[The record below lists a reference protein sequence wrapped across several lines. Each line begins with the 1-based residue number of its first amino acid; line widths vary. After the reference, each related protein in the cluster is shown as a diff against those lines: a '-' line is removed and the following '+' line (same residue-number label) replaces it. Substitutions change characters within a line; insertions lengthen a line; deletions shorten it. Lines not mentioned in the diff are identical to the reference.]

1 MSGSDSRVTA
11 GSANGMWKWVWLS
24 GLVIVLD
31 QASKYLA
38 ENMLVWGKPVEV
50 FSWFNFFLAYNTGAA
65 FSFLSDAS
73 GWQRWFFICV
83 GTVAVTIILVWMHR
97 LSIGE
102 RRTAIALA
110 LILGGAI
117 GNIIDRV
124 LWGHVID
131 FIDWHYR
138 DWHWPAFNIADS
150 AISVGVALL
159 IIDTLFG
166 RRASPG

>member
-1 MSGSDSRVTA
+1 ML
-11 GSANGMWKWVWLS
+11 KWMWLS
-24 GLVIVLD
+24 LLVVVLD
-31 QASKYLA
+31 QSSKYLA
-38 ENMLVWGKPVEV
+38 DSLLVWGQPVEI

-65 FSFLSDAS
+65 FSFLSDAD
-73 GWQRWFFICV
+73 GWQRWFFI
-83 GTVAVTIILVWMHR
+83 GIGFVAVAIIVVWMRR
-97 LSIGE
+97 LSSGE
-102 RRTAIALA
+102 RVTAVALA

-138 DWHWPAFNIADS
+138 DWHWPAFNVADS

-159 IIDTLFG
+159 IVDTVFG
-166 RRASPG
+166 RRGKAA